1 MWFLVLCDSDD
12 TFTRKQVKVVDS
24 KWWMSSIYFTK
35 NEMKIIS
42 FIEKA
47 LNVNI
52 YIFIHLKQI
61 FTEFALFEN
70 IVLCVGLFSGSF
82 VNHLLKHIFFN
93 IWIVVVDNAKVYHT
107 CNILHIYE
115 IKFTTSCF
123 VIRRWWK
130 SRQNLI

>member
-1 MWFLVLCDSDD
+1 
-12 TFTRKQVKVVDS
+12 
-24 KWWMSSIYFTK
+24 MSSIYFTK

-82 VNHLLKHIFFN
+82 VNHLLKHIF
-93 IWIVVVDNAKVYHT
+93 
-107 CNILHIYE
+107 
-115 IKFTTSCF
+115 
-123 VIRRWWK
+123 
-130 SRQNLI
+130 